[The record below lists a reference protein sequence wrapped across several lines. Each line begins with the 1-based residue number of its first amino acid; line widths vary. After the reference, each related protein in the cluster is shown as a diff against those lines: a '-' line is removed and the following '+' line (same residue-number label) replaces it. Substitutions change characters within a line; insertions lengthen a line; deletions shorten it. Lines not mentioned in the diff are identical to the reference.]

1 MKYKCRITL
10 FFVLAF
16 ILSSGVLAGEDLV
29 HIVSSGETIYSI
41 SKFYNVSSEELM
53 KVNNITD
60 PSRLNVGRRIIIPTT
75 ETTGLPVSG
84 PAVSQTLVNY
94 RAIKGDTLFR
104 IAQNHG
110 ISLSKLLEIN
120 GFSDSHILKAGDI
133 VKVPGSVPI
142 VQTPPP
148 PSGTNTA
155 ANNLYS
161 LRWPVRPKVITYM
174 SGLVG
179 VVVEGEQ
186 LESVKSLTQGNVVT
200 AGPWR
205 KYGRVVIVESTGGYY
220 YMYGGLE
227 TLSINIGD
235 RITPGAEV
243 GRLGVNS
250 VSQKP
255 QLFFMVFR
263 SDMPVDPA
271 AAPRAAI
278 AVGIR

>member
-1 MKYKCRITL
+1 
-10 FFVLAF
+10 
-16 ILSSGVLAGEDLV
+16 VLAGEDLV